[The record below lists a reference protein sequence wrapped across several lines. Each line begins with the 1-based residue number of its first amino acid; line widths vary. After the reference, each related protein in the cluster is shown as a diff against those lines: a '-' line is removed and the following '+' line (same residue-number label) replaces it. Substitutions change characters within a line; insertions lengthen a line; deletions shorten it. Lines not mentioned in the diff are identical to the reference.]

1 MTDTVSIIQTV
12 KLLFRFMGV
21 KYINHSSWLNS
32 NDGGNNCTLHDLSYN
47 HKNMFNWLSSQPA
60 IKNNSQGSHKNL
72 RKKFHDFSMTFPCPN
87 QNFQTQNTNINCM
100 NIRFCGSY
108 INLLNQLQIYISIL
122 IVTPCL
128 LPWIREFIHA
138 QNCNT
143 MLKTTA
149 TPFI

>member
-1 MTDTVSIIQTV
+1 MRCIAQ
-12 KLLFRFMGV
+12 
-21 KYINHSSWLNS
+21 NLNS
-32 NDGGNNCTLHDLSYN
+32 QRAPHALPLRPSCGVPLVRLEPRKMVFKGFLVYDNY
-47 HKNMFNWLSSQPA
+47 
-60 IKNNSQGSHKNL
+60 QGSHKNL

-87 QNFQTQNTNINCM
+87 QNFQTQNTNINCV